1 MTKAARP
8 VLQFR
13 VHPDIYAALKKASG
27 ENGTSI
33 SEEAA
38 SRLERSIFPKGRRSV
53 FSGKL
58 AENVRTRRTLL
69 CALGIYDDFLTHK
82 YGLTNQLDDRRH
94 LMEWEFDPSA
104 VSQLSKS
111 ELMQTGNFGKASL
124 RHIEDWLSQFG
135 LELRS

>member
-58 AENVRTRRTLL
+58 SPSGDHRLDVDRHGDLMHGRGAYTFGDRHDAVDAASRALL
-69 CALGIYDDFLTHK
+69 VE
-82 YGLTNQLDDRRH
+82 R
-94 LMEWEFDPSA
+94 A
-104 VSQLSKS
+104 VS
-111 ELMQTGNFGKASL
+111 L
-124 RHIEDWLSQFG
+124 RIAVEHG
-135 LELRS
+135 VRRA